1 MFYHKLVKLI
11 KYDYK
16 IITNL
21 AENSMAWNEPGNN
34 DKDPWKNKG
43 GKNQGPPDLDE
54 LLNDLGKK
62 VSGIFGGKGNNR
74 SSGGSG
80 KSFSSI
86 GISLILI
93 IGLVVYAFSGFYTIK
108 EAEKGIVLRFGQFS
122 GTVDPGI
129 NWKWTFI
136 DRIIPIDMQS
146 TREMQASGFMLTQD
160 ENVVQVEMQIQYRV
174 VDARNYVFSV
184 TNADDSLSQSL
195 DSALRYV
202 VGHAKMDDI
211 LTSGREQIRQS
222 VWQELEKVIEPYNLG
237 LLIVD
242 VNFKDARPPNE
253 VKDAFDDAIA
263 AQEDEVRFLREAEAY
278 ARGIEPRARGR
289 VKRMEQEALAYKQQT
304 VLDAEGEVARFE
316 KILPE
321 YQAAPEVTR
330 QRLYIATMEKV
341 YSNASKVMVDV
352 DGGNNMMYLPLDKI
366 MQQQQS
372 TNQRTTPQSY
382 SQPQTQSGINSSP
395 SSSTGR
401 NDRFNSGRN

>member
-1 MFYHKLVKLI
+1 
-11 KYDYK
+11 
-16 IITNL
+16 
-21 AENSMAWNEPGNN
+21 MAWNEPGNN

-62 VSGIFGGKGNNR
+62 VSGIFGGKGGGN
-74 SSGGSG
+74 SSGGSSPSG
-80 KSFSSI
+80 KSMSSI
-86 GISLILI
+86 GISLVLI
-93 IGLVVYAFSGFYTIK
+93 IALVVYAFSGFYTIK
-108 EAEKGIVLRFGQFS
+108 EAEKGLVLRFGQYS

-160 ENVVQVEMQIQYRV
+160 ENVVRVEMQIQYRV
-174 VDARNYVFSV
+174 VDARNFVFSV
-184 TNADDSLSQSL
+184 TNAEDSLNQSL

-222 VWQELEKVIEPYNLG
+222 VWQELEKIIEPYTLG
-237 LLIVD
+237 LIIVD

-289 VKRMEQEALAYKQQT
+289 VKRMEQEALAYKERT
-304 VLDAEGEVARFE
+304 VLDAEGEVARFN

-341 YSNASKVMVDV
+341 YSKTSKVMVDV

-366 MQQQQS
+366 MQQQS
-372 TNQRTTPQSY
+372 TTQRVTPQSY
-382 SQPQTQSGINSSP
+382 SQPQQQPSNNTSP
-395 SSSTGR
+395 SSSLGR
-401 NDRFNSGRN
+401 SDRFNSGSN

>member
-1 MFYHKLVKLI
+1 
-11 KYDYK
+11 
-16 IITNL
+16 
-21 AENSMAWNEPGNN
+21 MAWNEPGNN

-62 VSGIFGGKGNNR
+62 VSGIFGGKGGGS
-74 SSGGSG
+74 SSGGSTPSG

-86 GISLILI
+86 GISLVLI
-93 IGLVVYAFSGFYTIK
+93 IALVVYAFSGFYTIK
-108 EAEKGIVLRFGQFS
+108 EAEKGIVLRFGQYA

-136 DRIIPIDMQS
+136 DRIIPVDMQS

-160 ENVVQVEMQIQYRV
+160 ENVVRVEMQIQYRV
-174 VDARNYVFSV
+174 VDARNFIFSV

-202 VGHAKMDDI
+202 VGHAEMDDI

-222 VWQELEKVIEPYNLG
+222 VWQELDKIIEPYNLG
-237 LLIVD
+237 LIIVD

-289 VKRMEQEALAYKQQT
+289 VKRMEQEAIAYKGRT
-304 VLDAEGEVARFE
+304 ILDAEGEVARFE

-330 QRLYIATMEKV
+330 QRLYLSTMEKV
-341 YSNASKVMVDV
+341 YSNTSKIMVDV
-352 DGGNNMMYLPLDKI
+352 EGGNNMLYLPLDKI
-366 MQQQQS
+366 MQQHS
-372 TNQRTTPQSY
+372 TPQNATPQSY
-382 SQPQTQSGINSSP
+382 KQPQQQPSNNTSP
-395 SSSTGR
+395 SSSSGR

>member
-1 MFYHKLVKLI
+1 
-11 KYDYK
+11 
-16 IITNL
+16 
-21 AENSMAWNEPGNN
+21 MAWNEPGNN

-62 VSGIFGGKGNNR
+62 VTGIFGGKTTKGG
-74 SSGGSG
+74 SGSG

-86 GISLILI
+86 GISILLI
-93 IGLVVYAFSGFYTIK
+93 IASVVYAFSGFYTIK
-108 EAEKGIVLRFGQFS
+108 EAEQGIVLRFGEYS

-136 DRIIPIDMQS
+136 DRIIPVDMQS
-146 TREMQASGFMLTQD
+146 TRPMTSSGFMLTQD
-160 ENVVQVEMQIQYRV
+160 ENVVRVEMQIQYRV

-184 TNADDSLSQSL
+184 TNADDSLNQSL

-202 VGHAKMDDI
+202 VGHAVMDDI
-211 LTSGREQIRQS
+211 LTSGRETIRQS
-222 VWQELEKVIEPYNLG
+222 VWEELEKIIEPYNLG
-237 LLIVD
+237 LIIVD

-278 ARGIEPRARGR
+278 ASGIEPRARGR
-289 VKRMEQEALAYKQQT
+289 VKRMEQEALAYKSQT
-304 VLDAEGEVARFE
+304 VLDAQGEVARFE

-321 YQAAPEVTR
+321 YQAAPNVTR
-330 QRLYIATMEKV
+330 ERLYIATMEKV
-341 YSNASKVMVDV
+341 YGNTSKVMVDV

-366 MQQQQS
+366 IQQQNNS
-372 TNQRTTPQSY
+372 NTRPKSSFAPANQPN
-382 SQPQTQSGINSSP
+382 INTAP
-395 SSSTGR
+395 SSSSDR
-401 NDRFNSGRN
+401 ADRFNNGRN